1 MFNQLH
7 QEVECPKCGKK
18 TVVQTK
24 ENLYQCISCNFERDF
39 SEVDRRLESDHS
51 FFWAGA
57 VAALFAFLI
66 LQVVRYT
73 STLNPTNF
81 EYQSSPAPESVQART
96 E

>member
-1 MFNQLH
+1 MFSKLH

-24 ENLYQCISCNFERDF
+24 EDLYQCISCNFERDF
-39 SEVDRRLESDHS
+39 SEADQFESDHS

-57 VAALFAFLI
+57 IAALFAFLI
-66 LQVVRYT
+66 LQVARYT
-73 STLNPTNF
+73 ATLNPANF
-81 EYQSSPAPESVQART
+81 EYQSSPASESVQART